1 MADVLS
7 QSEIDALLNAMNS
20 GDEVPETPTASAFE
34 PKDYDFR
41 TAPRFSR
48 EQMRTFNVIYD
59 TFARLFTSYLS
70 GTLRVMCSAEV
81 ISVEEIKYNEFVNA
95 MPSSVILA
103 IVSMPPL
110 VGPTLMEMA
119 PDLAYIMIARLLG
132 GSGASGAVEINRNF
146 TEIELALLE
155 RVIRQF
161 IGLLIEAWEK
171 IAHLQGVMLE
181 RIETSPQFAQIVAL
195 QDTVALVT
203 INVKIGGSEGFMNFC
218 LPQLALEPIS
228 KLLSTKMMFQAT
240 GDSRTRPSKERQ
252 IQERLQKTLL
262 PVRAVFND
270 TTTNVRDVLELQP
283 GDILQLDH
291 NLNQPLTL
299 KVGHLS
305 KFRGKIGVKDNR
317 YAIKIDEIIRE
328 EETENE

>member
-7 QSEIDALLNAMNS
+7 QSEIDALLNAMND
-20 GDEVPETPTASAFE
+20 GDPVPETPAVEEKVAR
-34 PKDYDFR
+34 DYDFR
-41 TAPRFSR
+41 VAPRFSR
-48 EQMRTFNVIYD
+48 EHIRTFNVVYD
-59 TFARLFTSYLS
+59 SFARLFTSYLS
-70 GTLRVMCSAEV
+70 GTLRVLCAAEV
-81 ISVEEIKYNEFVNA
+81 VSVEEVKYSEFVNS

-103 IVSMPPL
+103 IISMPPL
-110 VGPTLMEMA
+110 AGPTLLEMA

-132 GSGASGAVEINRNF
+132 GSGASGMVEITRSF

-161 IGLLIEAWEK
+161 IGLLIESWEK
-171 IAHLQGVMLE
+171 IVTVQGVMLE

-195 QDTVALVT
+195 NDVVALVT
-203 INVKIGGSEGFMNFC
+203 IKVNIGNSEGFMNIC

-228 KLLSTKMMFQAT
+228 KQLSTKLMFQAT
-240 GDSRTRPSKERQ
+240 DSRNHPSKEAQ
-252 IQERLQKTLL
+252 IKDRLQKTLL

-270 TTTNVRDVLELQP
+270 TSTSVRDILGLQP

-291 NLNQPLTL
+291 NLNQSLTL

-305 KFRGKIGVKDNR
+305 KFKGSIGIKDNR
-317 YAIKIDEIIRE
+317 YALKISDIIRE